1 MDAMETSTT
10 IRVVTTGSR
19 AGEDPTEIKIAMEIN
34 SGIAGVTIDTI
45 ITAGTVAEAAKEV
58 AMIRSD
64 EQARACRS
72 YRLRVRDPFVT
83 STGRLMIC
91 SHILERDAGRPKLN
105 LAPRTVK
112 DPVNALAST
121 KQAAAIF
128 GEAKPREEKV
138 KDEEEAAAKVESS

>member
-1 MDAMETSTT
+1 MSQLSLEGMC
-10 IRVVTTGSR
+10 
-19 AGEDPTEIKIAMEIN
+19 PT
-34 SGIAGVTIDTI
+34 V
-45 ITAGTVAEAAKEV
+45 ITFTD
-58 AMIRSD
+58 M
-64 EQARACRS
+64 
-72 YRLRVRDPFVT
+72 
-83 STGRLMIC
+83 LMIFVN
-91 SHILERDAGRPKLN
+91 ILERDAGRPKLN